1 MDSKNV
7 TTNIYKI
14 QANDP
19 KMSRHFCIVFIDFM
33 LKVEILLDYTNLFS
47 HN

>member
-14 QANDP
+14 QANYP
-19 KMSRHFCIVFIDFM
+19 KMSRHFWTVFIDFM
-33 LKVEILLDYTNLFS
+33 LKVGILLDYTNLFS